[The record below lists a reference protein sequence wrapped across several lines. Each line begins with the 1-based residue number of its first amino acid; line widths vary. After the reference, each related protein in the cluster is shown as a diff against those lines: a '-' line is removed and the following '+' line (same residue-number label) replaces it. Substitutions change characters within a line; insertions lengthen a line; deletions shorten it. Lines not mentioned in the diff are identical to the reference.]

1 MSDEYLEIFGD
12 DETLTTFRDAISSN
26 VEVECEHKS
35 KVEENGY
42 VMCTNCGMMFE
53 ELNYEPEWRWYGAA
67 DNRSNRDP
75 SRCHRP
81 RNVEK
86 TIDPVFTNAGI
97 DIPPA
102 LKSATN
108 AKYRKIM
115 EHKRRVRREQEGI
128 DKEVVVR
135 GTGRTAIVAA
145 CLWSV
150 YRDMGDYRPT
160 DEVRA
165 MFGLTKKS
173 MSSGT
178 TQYNEAF
185 PEDRVKLIK
194 SKDLIRRILLKTGIN
209 MEHYHSILNI
219 ERELRNTSKLLIR
232 SNVQSVAACVVYLW
246 LCMNPHYQKELGLGK
261 EAFASKAQL
270 SGITITKLVNE
281 ASKIVKVVTSDHFDT
296 LRTV

>member
-12 DETLTTFRDAISSN
+12 DDTLEAFRSAITTN
-26 VEVECEHKS
+26 VVITDCEHPQQI
-35 KVEENGY
+35 EENGY
-42 VMCTNCGMMFE
+42 VMCTSCGIMSE
-53 ELNYEPEWRWYGAA
+53 KLNYEPEWRWYGAS
-67 DNRSNRDP
+67 DNKSNKDP
-75 SRCHRP
+75 SRCNPTRSSEK
-81 RNVEK
+81 NV
-86 TIDPVFTNAGI
+86 DGVFDKAGI
-97 DIPPA
+97 DVSPA

-115 EHKRRVRREQEGI
+115 EHKRKKRFEQEGI

-150 YRDMGDYRPT
+150 YRDTGDFRPT

-185 PEDRVKLIK
+185 PEDRVKSIE
-194 SKDLIRRILLKTGIN
+194 SKDLIRRILLKTGIH
-209 MEHYHSILNI
+209 MEHYRSILGI
-219 ERELRNTSKLLIR
+219 ENQLRNTSKLLIR

-246 LCMNPHYQKELGLGK
+246 LCMNPRYQQELGLGK
-261 EAFASKAQL
+261 EAFANKAQL
-270 SGITITKLVNE
+270 SGITITKLVKE
-281 ASKIVKVVTSDHFDT
+281 ASTIVDGVVGT
-296 LRTV
+296 